1 MKMLFLNFSQNDEC
15 CAIKAHDLVFCGNL
29 GRDYQLIVKKTTP
42 SLSRPLFG
50 VIVISILNS

>member
-1 MKMLFLNFSQNDEC
+1 MLFLNFSQNDEC